1 MSNLRTTNPLS
12 HAFLQACEETGIPRN
27 DDFNGHTQDGAG
39 FFRVTQRSGKRHSC
53 AAAYLKPALGRK
65 NLTVLTHA
73 HTARV
78 LFEGTRAVGV
88 ECVQGRETF
97 ALRAEREVILCGGAV
112 NSPQILM
119 LSGVGPAD
127 DLRRMGIRVVTD
139 LPGVGNNLQDHLVA
153 GVIHECTRPLTLA
166 NAESPANVLRY
177 LLFHKG
183 MLTSNVAEAGAFV
196 RTADNMQTADLELIF
211 APVYYMSHGFLNPKG
226 HGFSIGAV
234 DLHPKSRGS
243 IRLRS
248 RDPLEAPMIEPHYLE
263 EPGDLQLL
271 VAGTRLC
278 RQVARA
284 KAFDDFRG
292 PEVWPGS
299 AAEGDAE
306 IEAFIRATAETLYH
320 PVGTCRMGSNDSAV
334 VDSRLRVRGVNALR
348 VIDASIMPTI
358 VTGHPNAAVVMIAEK
373 GADLIRSGV

>member
-1 MSNLRTTNPLS
+1 
-12 HAFLQACEETGIPRN
+12 
-27 DDFNGHTQDGAG
+27 
-39 FFRVTQRSGKRHSC
+39 
-53 AAAYLKPALGRK
+53 
-65 NLTVLTHA
+65 
-73 HTARV
+73 
-78 LFEGTRAVGV
+78 
-88 ECVQGRETF
+88 
-97 ALRAEREVILCGGAV
+97 
-112 NSPQILM
+112 
-119 LSGVGPAD
+119 
-127 DLRRMGIRVVTD
+127 
-139 LPGVGNNLQDHLVA
+139 
-153 GVIHECTRPLTLA
+153 
-166 NAESPANVLRY
+166 
-177 LLFHKG
+177 
-183 MLTSNVAEAGAFV
+183 
-196 RTADNMQTADLELIF
+196 
-211 APVYYMSHGFLNPKG
+211 
-226 HGFSIGAV
+226 
-234 DLHPKSRGS
+234 
-243 IRLRS
+243 
-248 RDPLEAPMIEPHYLE
+248 MIEPHYLE